1 MKFFLLSVLLCLL
14 VVALVSAVPVD
25 ESQLGDNIYDQFDDV
40 HNPHDP
46 QAIFKLKKL
55 KKLILLG

>member
-1 MKFFLLSVLLCLL
+1 YILQVFLLCLS

-25 ESQLGDNIYDQFDDV
+25 ETQQGDNVYSQSDV

-46 QAIFKLKKL
+46 QAIFKLKKI
-55 KKLILLG
+55 KKLLLG

>member
-1 MKFFLLSVLLCLL
+1 MA
-14 VVALVSAVPVD
+14 VALVFAVPVD
-25 ESQLGDNIYDQFDDV
+25 EALQGDIYSQAEV

-55 KKLILLG
+55 KKLLLG

>member
-1 MKFFLLSVLLCLL
+1 MKYFALTIFVCLL
-14 VVALVSAVPVD
+14 IVALVSAVPVD
-25 ESQLGDNIYDQFDDV
+25 ESLQGDFYGEDDT

-55 KKLILLG
+55 KKLLKLG

>member
-1 MKFFLLSVLLCLL
+1 MKYIVLALFLCLL
-14 VVALVSAVPVD
+14 AVALVNAVPVD
-25 ESQLGDNIYDQFDDV
+25 ETLQGDNFFGQSDV

-55 KKLILLG
+55 KKLLLG

>member
-1 MKFFLLSVLLCLL
+1 MKYIVLALFVCLL
-14 VVALVSAVPVD
+14 AVALVAAVPVD
-25 ESQLGDNIYDQFDDV
+25 ESLQGDNIYGQADV

-55 KKLILLG
+55 KKLLLG